1 MTRLRGAVGAL
12 GVVMAGVGFV
22 LFVTGVPSRQWLEV
36 VVWLGGGVAAHDA
49 VVAPVAVL
57 AGLVVLPLLP
67 VRARPVA
74 RSAAL
79 ALATVALLGLP
90 LLATR

>member
-1 MTRLRGAVGAL
+1 MTRLRWAVGAL
-12 GVVMAGVGFV
+12 GVVMAGVGCI
-22 LFVTGVPSRQWLEV
+22 LFLTGVPSRQWLEV
-36 VVWLGGGVAAHDA
+36 AVWLAGGVAAHDA

-57 AGLVVLPLLP
+57 VGLVALPLLP
-67 VRARPVA
+67 LRARPVA

-90 LLATR
+90 LLATL